1 VGHKTSPPQN
11 SVKAPLIKVSLYFKG
26 IFNCSFYLIQPNL
39 ILVNKRVYKGLI
51 SKKILT
57 FYVEQVE
64 LLKREYPV
72 EEYGKILQGS
82 CIVVQI

>member
-1 VGHKTSPPQN
+1 M
-11 SVKAPLIKVSLYFKG
+11 
-26 IFNCSFYLIQPNL
+26 FNCSFCLIQPNL